1 VTSEPAPTLAS
12 AGRRRLIGVAVL
24 RSLATATV
32 LAGLYYLLPLDHL
45 ASVPLVVT
53 LVAGLLVL
61 PAAAWQLRLRSQTG
75 LTGSGSHMVTRP
87 GRITT

>member
-1 VTSEPAPTLAS
+1 VTSQPAPTLAS
-12 AGRRRLIGVAVL
+12 AGRRRLTGLAVL
-24 RSLATATV
+24 PSLATATV

-45 ASVPLVVT
+45 ARVPLAVT
-53 LVAGLLVL
+53 SVAGLMVL
-61 PAAAWQLRLRSQTG
+61 PAAWQLRLRSQTG